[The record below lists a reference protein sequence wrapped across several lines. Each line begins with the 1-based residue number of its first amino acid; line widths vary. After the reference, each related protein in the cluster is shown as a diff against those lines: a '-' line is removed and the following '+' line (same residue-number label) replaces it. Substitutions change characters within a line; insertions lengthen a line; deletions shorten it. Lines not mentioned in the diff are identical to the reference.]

1 MGFSGKALSGAIFL
15 GLLFALFAAVFLAQF
30 LPLDKALHRTF
41 WAGLSVPIS
50 WAWASLWLF
59 SREHFSR
66 AMWQLLA
73 LSILLLLAGIGG
85 ALL

>member
-30 LPLDKALHRTF
+30 LPLEKALHRTF
-41 WAGLSVPIS
+41 WVGLSVPIS

-59 SREHFSR
+59 SRENFSR

-73 LSILLLLAGIGG
+73 LSVALLLVGLGG
-85 ALL
+85 SML